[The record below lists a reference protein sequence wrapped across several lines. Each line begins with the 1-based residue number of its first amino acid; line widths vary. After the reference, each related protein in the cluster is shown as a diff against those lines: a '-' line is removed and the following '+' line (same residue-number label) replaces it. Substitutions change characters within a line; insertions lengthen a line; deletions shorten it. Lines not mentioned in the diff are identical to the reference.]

1 MSTNCVTGKV
11 SKNECSSHWKN
22 VYKKCQP
29 LEKCLQIVTLEKCL
43 KRVFQPLEKC
53 LQKNVSHWKSVYKRM
68 TATGKVSTKCDA
80 GKVSNNECSSHWKN
94 VYKKIGSHWKS
105 VYKRMA
111 ATGKVSTNCTTVKV
125 SNNECSRHWKMSE
138 PVLRKVVTL
147 STIKKMEKYD
157 FILKQGLK
165 MSLRLGK
172 MAIFQNLHPSVNSD
186 LRPPIA

>member
-1 MSTNCVTGKV
+1 
-11 SKNECSSHWKN
+11 
-22 VYKKCQP
+22 
-29 LEKCLQIVTLEKCL
+29 
-43 KRVFQPLEKC
+43 
-53 LQKNVSHWKSVYKRM
+53 M

-125 SNNECSRHWKMSE
+125 STNCTTVKVSNNECSRHWKMSE
-138 PVLRKVVTL
+138 QVLRKVVML